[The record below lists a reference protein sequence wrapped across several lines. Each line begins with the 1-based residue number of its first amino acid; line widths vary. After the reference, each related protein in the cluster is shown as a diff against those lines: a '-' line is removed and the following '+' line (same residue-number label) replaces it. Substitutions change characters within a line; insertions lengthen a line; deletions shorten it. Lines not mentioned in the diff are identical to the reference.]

1 MKFIT
6 SGKVKDVYDDGDT
19 LIFRFSNR
27 ISVFDKIIPTEIE
40 NKGESLCRTS
50 SFWFRYIGDHG
61 IKNHFIEMV
70 DRRTMR
76 VHKYDVPDK
85 VGPSSSNY
93 VIPLEFITRHYV
105 AGSLY
110 DRLKAGS
117 TKPEDIGFNHF
128 PEYGEKLPSPLFE
141 VTTKREKTDRLLDM
155 DEALK
160 ISGLTREEYEEI
172 QETVL
177 SIDEMMDSEVGKR
190 GLIHA
195 DGKKEIALGPKREI
209 VIVDTFGTA
218 DEDRFWEKKDYD
230 AGKIVELSKEMV
242 RQYYRSTG
250 YHDRLYDARSRGLPE
265 PDIPPLPDDMAKKVS
280 DLYRTMY
287 ERITGQKW

>member
-1 MKFIT
+1 MKIIA

-19 LIFRFSNR
+19 LIFKFSNR

-50 SFWFRYIGDHG
+50 SFWFRYIGDRG
-61 IKNHFIEMV
+61 IKNHFIEMI
-70 DRRTMR
+70 DKRTMR
-76 VHKYDVPDK
+76 VRRYAVPDR
-85 VGPSSSNY
+85 VSPGLSGY

-110 DRLKAGS
+110 DRLKAGDTS
-117 TKPEDIGFNHF
+117 PADIGLDHF
-128 PEYGEKLPSPLFE
+128 PAYGERLPSPIFE
-141 VTTKREKTDRLLDM
+141 VTTKREKTDRLLGI
-155 DEALK
+155 DEALA
-160 ISGLTREEYEEI
+160 ISGLSREEYDEI
-172 QETVL
+172 RETIL
-177 SIDEMMDSEVGKR
+177 RIDEMMEHEVSKR

-195 DGKKEIALGPKREI
+195 DGKKEVALGKEREI

-218 DEDRFWEKKDYD
+218 DEDRFWEKSEYD
-230 AGKIVELSKEMV
+230 QGRIVELSKEMV

-250 YHDRLYDARSRGLPE
+250 YHDRLYDARARRLPE
-265 PDIPPLPDDMAKKVS
+265 PDIPPLPVDMARKVS